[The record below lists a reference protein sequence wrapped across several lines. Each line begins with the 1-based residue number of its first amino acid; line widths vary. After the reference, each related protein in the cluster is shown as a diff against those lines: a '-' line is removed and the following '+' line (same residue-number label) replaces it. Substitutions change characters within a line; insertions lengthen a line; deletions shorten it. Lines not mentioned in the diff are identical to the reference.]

1 MAKPRNLLIFR
12 FSSLGDVAMT
22 VPVIQLLLKQHPD
35 LHATIVSNNFVAP
48 LFKNIDRLNFYAA
61 DLKGKHR
68 GLKGLYKLYK
78 ELKNHSSFDA
88 IADLHDV
95 LRTKI
100 LRAFFSFSREPIA
113 VIDKGRIEK
122 KELTRKKNKILRR
135 LKSTFQR
142 YADVFES
149 LELPV
154 VLTVQDGI
162 KEAPSV
168 TDNYFEQL
176 KSTGNYIIG
185 LAPFAQYA
193 EKTYP
198 PEKMKEVVKMLLQHT
213 NNRIFLFGGVNDKEV
228 LEQWENEFE
237 GLRSMAGK
245 MNFEKELEVIAQLD
259 VMISMD
265 SANMHLAS
273 LFGVPVVS
281 VWGATHP
288 FAGFYGWGQ
297 APENAVQIDLY
308 CRPCSV
314 FGNKPGYRGDL
325 LCLHSIFPLTIYNKV
340 MENLRQENIAF
351 S

>member
-1 MAKPRNLLIFR
+1 MAKLRNLLIFR

-22 VPVIQLLLKQHPD
+22 VPVIQLLLKQHSG
-35 LHATIVSNNFVAP
+35 LQVTIVSNNFVAP
-48 LFKNIDRLNFYAA
+48 LFKNIDRLHFYAA
-61 DLKGKHR
+61 DLKGKHK
-68 GLKGLYKLYK
+68 GIKGLYRLYK
-78 ELKNHSSFDA
+78 ELKAHSSFDA

-95 LRTKI
+95 LRTKV
-100 LRAFFSFSREPIA
+100 LRAFFSFSRKPIA
-113 VIDKGRIEK
+113 VIDKGRKEK
-122 KELTRKKNKILRR
+122 KELTRKENKILRP
-135 LKSTFQR
+135 LKNTFQR

-149 LELPV
+149 LALPV
-154 VLTVQDGI
+154 VLNIKDGI
-162 KEAPSV
+162 KKPPAI
-168 TDNYFEQL
+168 TDNYLQEL
-176 KSTGNYIIG
+176 KLAGNNIIG

-193 EKTYP
+193 EKTYS
-198 PEKMKEVVKMLLQHT
+198 PEKMKEVVRMLLQHT

-228 LEQWENEFE
+228 LDQWEKEFE
-237 GLRSMAGK
+237 GVRSMACK
-245 MNFEKELEVIAQLD
+245 MDFEKELEVIAQLD

-273 LFGVPVVS
+273 LYGVPVVS

-297 APENAVQIDLY
+297 LPENAVQIDLY